1 MANIVL
7 TGFMGTGK
15 SSVGRGLAKE
25 LKLKFLDTDA
35 LIEEEAGIP
44 IKEIFAGPG
53 EPHFRGLERDLILR
67 LTGGELGSGLVVSTG
82 GGVVVDSGSRAAL
95 RGWAVVICLTASVE
109 EIVGR
114 IGSSLTRPLTAA
126 GDKVAKVTRLR
137 EERLAAYK
145 DCDLMI
151 DTTGESVEGV
161 VMRIKAFMK
170 ERAVADHQG

>member
-1 MANIVL
+1 MDNIVL

-15 SSVGRGLAKE
+15 SSVGRGLAAE

-82 GGVVVDSGSRAAL
+82 GGAVADSGSRAAL

-109 EIVGR
+109 EIAERVGR
-114 IGSSLTRPLTAA
+114 GRKRPLMAA
-126 GDKVAKVTRLR
+126 GDKPLEIERLLNK
-137 EERLAAYK
+137 RLAAYK